1 MIRSLLLLF
10 LLFTANMSFGQ
21 QLGHMSTWASH
32 QYAINPAHTGI
43 KTCLEAQTTLRGQW
57 IAFDGAPYTGW
68 VSVSAPLA
76 AKRKKF
82 LSARHGLGGLMYAD
96 KIGPFQQFS
105 FLMSYAGHFNFS
117 QTTRLSLGLAFGA
130 TQLSFDRSIA
140 NPLDPDPVINGSA
153 SQLFPDAR
161 FGAWF
166 NGKNYFFGTALY
178 NLIPME
184 WNEIGKYGSSSMHG
198 MFNAGTRIQVN
209 QKTAILPS
217 LYLGFAPHSTIDL
230 QLQAVADF
238 NARFNFGLGFR
249 NTDALIAL
257 IGFRF
262 EEKWRLTYS
271 YDFILSNLRPGTYH
285 THELTLAFSPCKKS
299 YRDVNGGSS
308 CPLFE

>member
-1 MIRSLLLLF
+1 MRFF
-10 LLFTANMSFGQ
+10 LIYFVLVCAVTTNAQ

-43 KTCLEAQTTLRGQW
+43 KTCLEAQSTLRGQW
-57 IAFDGAPYTGW
+57 IGFDGAPYTGW

-105 FLMSYAGHFNFS
+105 FLMSYAGHFNFT

-130 TQLSFDRSIA
+130 TQLSFDKTIA

-166 NGKNYFFGTALY
+166 NGENYYFGMALY
-178 NLIPME
+178 NLIPMK
-184 WNEIGKYGSSSMHG
+184 WNKIGMDASSTFHG
-198 MFNAGTRIQVN
+198 MFNTGTRLALSE
-209 QKTAILPS
+209 KTALLPS
-217 LYLGFAPHSTIDL
+217 MYVGFTQHSKIDL
-230 QLQAVADF
+230 QIQAVVDYQG
-238 NARFNFGLGFR
+238 RFTFGVGFR

-257 IGFRF
+257 LGFRF
-262 EEKWRLTYS
+262 EERWRIAYS
-271 YDFILSNLRPGTYH
+271 YDFILSNLRPGTFH
-285 THELTLAFSPCKKS
+285 THELTLAFSPCKKTR
-299 YRDVNGGSS
+299 RDVNGGSS